1 MMSKIIIQLSDSI
14 AKKLAE
20 IEVREGITKEEFITA
35 AIRERLDAFL
45 SEAYL
50 NERASRGNREA
61 FLKVLNA
68 TPDTEPEE
76 YDKL

>member
-1 MMSKIIIQLSDSI
+1 MSEIVISLPESISQKLS
-14 AKKLAE
+14 E
-20 IEVREGITKEEFITA
+20 IEAREGITKEQFIHA
-35 AIRERLDAFL
+35 AIREKLDACL

-50 NERASRGNREA
+50 NEKASRGNREA

-68 TPDTEPEE
+68 APDTEPEE

>member
-1 MMSKIIIQLSDSI
+1 MSEIVISLPESISQKLS
-14 AKKLAE
+14 E
-20 IEVREGITKEEFITA
+20 IEAREGITKEQFITA
-35 AIRERLDAFL
+35 AIREKLDAFL

-68 TPDTEPEE
+68 APDTEPEE

>member
-1 MMSKIIIQLSDSI
+1 MSEIIIQLPDSI
-14 AKKLAE
+14 AEKLAE

-35 AIRERLDAFL
+35 AIREKLDICL
-45 SEAYL
+45 SQAYL
-50 NERASRGNREA
+50 NEKASRGNREA

-68 TPDTEPEE
+68 APDVAPEE

>member
-1 MMSKIIIQLSDSI
+1 MSEIVIQLPDSI
-14 AKKLAE
+14 AEKLAE

-35 AIRERLDAFL
+35 AIREKLDICL
-45 SEAYL
+45 SQAYL
-50 NERASRGNREA
+50 NEKASRGNREA

-68 TPDTEPEE
+68 APDVAPEE